1 MKRKQAVGIIIMSG
15 FLLGGAWACGSAEE
29 KGQVSAENSTD
40 AQEDAGIGW
49 LDLENYKE
57 RMSEKRVPISDAREG
72 YAEEEQQIRNTEY
85 ENISFSNAEF
95 EIFPECEEVSLLE
108 VRGRES
114 GEG

>member
-57 RMSEKRVPISDAREG
+57 RMSEKRVSISDAREAMPKRSSRFG
-72 YAEEEQQIRNTEY
+72 IRNMR
-85 ENISFSNAEF
+85 
-95 EIFPECEEVSLLE
+95 IFPFPTRNSRYFRN
-108 VRGRES
+108 VRRFPCCGSRRWL
-114 GEG
+114 